1 MSSAQCPPS
10 ALEHLDRMLRFNA
23 ADSGIDSHGVHP
35 RSIERVG
42 VIGAGVMGCAIAA
55 TNLSQQLPV
64 TIADAD
70 ADALARSGE
79 TIRPLAADMTESET
93 PAKAT
98 QPALVL
104 AESEQDFATCDLII
118 ESIVETLEVKRKVLQ
133 RVEPH
138 LSDNVV
144 IGSNTSTIPIAQL
157 ARGLVVPDRV
167 CGIHFCNPVRY
178 RKLVEIVRGPQT
190 SDPTIATA
198 VAYAKR
204 LGKLPIVV
212 RDNPGFLVNRILFP
226 YLSASLELLSEGV
239 DARQIERVALSFGMQ
254 LGPLGL
260 LDLIGI
266 DTAFY
271 AGRSMYDTFRDRIV
285 ASPILPALFK
295 AGRLG
300 QKKGIG
306 FYVYDPNLA
315 KPEID
320 DSLNRYVD
328 QYIRQR
334 YTLSDEQV
342 EIRLLVPM
350 LLEATRAL
358 EEGLVRNPRDVDLAT
373 IFGLGFPAARGGLL
387 FWADQVGAAEI
398 LAMLEPLKRLGKRA
412 APTALLERMAA
423 ENTRFHRVE

>member
-1 MSSAQCPPS
+1 
-10 ALEHLDRMLRFNA
+10 MLRFNT
-23 ADSGIDSHGVHP
+23 ADSGIDAPGVQP
-35 RSIERVG
+35 QAIERVG

-55 TNLSQQLPV
+55 TNLSRNLPV
-64 TIADAD
+64 TMSDAD
-70 ADALARSGE
+70 ADALSRSSR
-79 TIRPLAADMTESET
+79 IIPPLAADMADSET
-93 PAKAT
+93 PDRAT
-98 QPALVL
+98 QPAPVL
-104 AESEQDFATCDLII
+104 AKSEQDFASCDLII

-138 LSDNVV
+138 LSDSVV

-157 ARGLVVPDRV
+157 ARGLAAPDRL

-178 RKLVEIVRGPQT
+178 RKLVEVVRGPQT
-190 SDPTIATA
+190 SDQTIATA
-198 VAYAKR
+198 VAYAKK

-226 YLSASLELLSEGV
+226 YLSAALELLSEGV
-239 DARQIERVALSFGMQ
+239 DARQIERVAISFGMQ

-260 LDLIGI
+260 LDLIGV

-306 FYVYDPNLA
+306 FYVYDPNRPQ
-315 KPEID
+315 PEID
-320 DSLNRYVD
+320 DSLSRYVE

-334 YTLSDEQV
+334 YSLSDEQV

-358 EEGLVRNPRDVDLAT
+358 EEGLVRDPRDIDLAT

-387 FWADQVGAAEI
+387 FWADQVGAPAI
-398 LAMLEPLKRLGKRA
+398 LALLEPLKRLGKRA
-412 APTALLERMAA
+412 APTTLLQQMAA
-423 ENTRFHRVE
+423 EDMRFHGVE

>member
-1 MSSAQCPPS
+1 MTSAQCSPS
-10 ALEHLDRMLRFNA
+10 ALEHVDRMLRFNA
-23 ADSGIDSHGVHP
+23 GDSGIDASEAQP
-35 RSIERVG
+35 RTVGRVG

-55 TNLSQQLPV
+55 TNLSRNLPV
-64 TIADAD
+64 IMADAD
-70 ADALARSGE
+70 ADALARSGR
-79 TIRPLAADMTESET
+79 TIPQLAAELAQPE
-93 PAKAT
+93 PPCEAT
-98 QPALVL
+98 RAGVVL
-104 AESEQDFATCDLII
+104 AKSEQEFAPCDLII

-133 RVEPH
+133 RVEPQ
-138 LSDNVV
+138 LSADVV
-144 IGSNTSTIPIAQL
+144 IGSNTSTIPIVQL
-157 ARGLVVPDRV
+157 ARGLAAPDRL

-178 RKLVEIVRGPQT
+178 RRLVEIVRGPQT
-190 SDPTIATA
+190 SDLTIATA
-198 VAYAKR
+198 VAYAKQ
-204 LGKLPIVV
+204 LSKLPIVV

-226 YLSASLELLSEGV
+226 YLSAALELLSEGI

-260 LDLIGI
+260 MDLIGI

-306 FYVYDPNLA
+306 FYVYDPNRA
-315 KPEID
+315 QPEID
-320 DSLNRYVD
+320 DSLSRYVE

-358 EEGLVRNPRDVDLAT
+358 EEGLVRAPCDIDLAT
-373 IFGLGFPAARGGLL
+373 IFGLGFPAERGGLL
-387 FWADQVGAAEI
+387 FWADQIGAAAI
-398 LAMLEPLKRLGKRA
+398 LALLEPLKRLGKRA
-412 APTALLERMAA
+412 APTALLLQMAA
-423 ENTRFHRVE
+423 ENARFHRPE